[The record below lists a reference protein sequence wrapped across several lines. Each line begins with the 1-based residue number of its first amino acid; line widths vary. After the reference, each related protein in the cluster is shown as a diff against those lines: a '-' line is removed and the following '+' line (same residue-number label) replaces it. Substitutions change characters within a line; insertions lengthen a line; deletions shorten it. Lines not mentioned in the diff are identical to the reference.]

1 MLSNDIVGGNR
12 SAVTAT
18 TTAAAAAAAAAA
30 AVTRGGRRRSVR
42 AGRGPVHQ
50 IGPGQTVAVDVIV
63 RLFAV
68 AVRRLGRTVGRR
80 FRLVAHLCNTRQ
92 TKNHTALII
101 STIVL

>member
-1 MLSNDIVGGNR
+1 MGVLSNDIVGGNR
-12 SAVTAT
+12 SAM
-18 TTAAAAAAAAAA
+18 TAATAAAAA
-30 AVTRGGRRRSVR
+30 AVTRGRRRSVR

-92 TKNHTALII
+92 NKNHPALI
-101 STIVL
+101 SAIV